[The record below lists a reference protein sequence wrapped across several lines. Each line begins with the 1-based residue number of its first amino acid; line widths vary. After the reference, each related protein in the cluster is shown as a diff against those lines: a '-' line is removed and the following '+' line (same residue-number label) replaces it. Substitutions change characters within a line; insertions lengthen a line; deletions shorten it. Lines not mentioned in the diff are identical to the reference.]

1 MDIINKITKIIEE
14 NHAQLVVVSKTYS
27 AERILEVYQRGLRV
41 FGENKVQEI
50 LEKKDLLPSDI
61 QWHMIGHLQSNKVK
75 FIAPFIAMIHSV
87 DSEKLLEQIQK
98 QAKRNHRTIDVL
110 LQMYIA
116 TEETKYGLNEEELKM
131 ILDRIDKND
140 FPNIRLRGLMGMA
153 SFSEDLSLVRS
164 EFKSLKIIFDNVQSL
179 YKNDAFDTLSMGM
192 SGDYEIA
199 LEEGSTM
206 VRIGSLIFGKR
217 NYS

>member
-1 MDIINKITKIIEE
+1 MDIITKITKIIEE
-14 NHAQLVVVSKTYS
+14 NHAQLVVVSKTYPP
-27 AERILEVYQRGLRV
+27 ERILEVYQRGLRV

-75 FIAPFIAMIHSV
+75 FIVPFISMVHSV
-87 DSEKLLEQIQK
+87 DSDRLLSEIQK
-98 QAKRNHRTIDVL
+98 QAKRVGRTIDIL
-110 LQMYIA
+110 LQIYIA
-116 TEETKYGLNEEELKM
+116 TEESKYGLSEDELWV
-131 ILDRIDKND
+131 ILDKINHLK

-153 SFSEDLSLVRS
+153 SFSDDMDVVRG
-164 EFKSLKIIFDNVQSL
+164 EFKRLKIIFDNVKSK
-179 YKNDAFDTLSMGM
+179 YPADFFDTLSMGM
-192 SGDYEIA
+192 SGDFELA

-217 NYS
+217 DYS